1 MQWRRNIVQN
11 HRRSQIDA
19 PKGPAENE
27 EAPGN
32 QTQRVSLQEHSLN
45 QGKGTGARDSMK
57 RASDAAGSLLNPQDS
72 FQRERSNSYYLI
84 KYTSG

>member
-19 PKGPAENE
+19 QQKNSTENE

-32 QTQRVSLQEHSLN
+32 QTQRASLKENSLN
-45 QGKGTGARDSMK
+45 
-57 RASDAAGSLLNPQDS
+57 
-72 FQRERSNSYYLI
+72 
-84 KYTSG
+84 